1 MRSPGAS
8 YLLLSA
14 ATLFTFS
21 NFIACGAKMYQVSLD
36 DQQERTVMQRKEK
49 NGTQLAGATQG
60 VHASKGWSKL
70 PIEYRFS
77 EELSDEQKSGLIKA
91 MKAWETAIGR
101 PIFSKTGI
109 DQHTGDS
116 FKDLFSSLQD
126 SINGHYLDDN
136 WAKTGKS
143 SQVLATTIWNNLP
156 DDDETITTAD
166 IRFNSNYYVI
176 GDSFIS
182 KATADK
188 EVVDMESLAL
198 HELGHLIGLTHMKV
212 EDDSQSVMNPTLFI
226 GEGLSNRRLSE
237 GDIKR
242 VQSIYGCEGVAC
254 NIDTVLT
261 MINEPESNVS
271 KAH

>member
-1 MRSPGAS
+1 MRSPGAT

-14 ATLFTFS
+14 VTLFTFS

-49 NGTQLAGATQG
+49 KGTLLAGAMQG
-60 VHASKGWSKL
+60 VHATKGWAKL

-77 EELSDEQKSGLIKA
+77 EELSEEQKAGLSKA
-91 MKAWETAIGR
+91 MKTWETAIGK
-101 PIFSKTGI
+101 PIFSRSGI
-109 DQHTGDS
+109 DKHKGDN

-126 SINGHYLDDN
+126 SINGHYLDGN

-143 SQVLATTIWNNLP
+143 TQVLATTIWNNLP
-156 DDDETITTAD
+156 GDDETIATAD

-176 GDSFIS
+176 GDSFTS
-182 KATADK
+182 KATSDR

-212 EDDSQSVMNPTLFI
+212 EDDSLSVMNPTLFI
-226 GEGLSNRRLSE
+226 GEGLSNRHLSE

-242 VQSIYGCEGVAC
+242 VQSIYGCEGMAC
-254 NIDTVLT
+254 NVEAVLAL
-261 MINEPESNVS
+261 INDPESTVS
-271 KAH
+271 NAH